1 MSEIENPTLK
11 EIVTNDNPMKEWLVN
26 YVGEK
31 ANPEDGNVTVSL
43 IVDAMTEEFPEFLM
57 VIAEENWIRGY
68 QQAITDVEEGE
79 NLIREEMTLR
89 VSKDKTK
96 HKKGKKS

>member
-1 MSEIENPTLK
+1 MSDIENPTLK
-11 EIVTNDNPMKEWLVN
+11 EVVTNDNPMKEWLVN

-31 ANPEDGNVTVSL
+31 KNPEDGNVTVNL

-68 QQAITDVEEGE
+68 QQAIADVEEGE
-79 NLIREEMTLR
+79 NLIREEMSQR
-89 VSKDKTK
+89 VSKKS
-96 HKKGKKS
+96 KKGKKN